1 MHSGEQKVDGALLAH
16 PNSQGLVQRR
26 IIPDQMSAIVE
37 MNIVEEIVALKARV
51 AELEAAAKPKAAAE
65 PKEPKAKA
73 AEPKEPKAKAEPKEP
88 KAKKAKKEKA
98 AVSLPSGE
106 DGAPD
111 ASEYRIAAADID
123 HTTCVARLIKESCAD
138 KRWSKAVYAEMQCG
152 KDVHEDGDL
161 CKACSEKEEEYEDKA
176 GAWKGRV
183 TEEPPSWLHML
194 GTAWAEKAKPTFKAS
209 ASAPASS
216 AASVAD
222 DEEEG
227 PSDAPKAVDKKAE
240 AAAKKEAAAAKKA
253 EAAAEK
259 EAKKA
264 ETEAKKAA
272 VAAEKEAKKAAAEA
286 KKAEKAAKP
295 KVEKAEKPEKKAKA
309 KAEKK
314 AEVVEE
320 PVEVEEEME
329 TIKEDGKEGVLY
341 MIVNGNV
348 YDYDQMSEKRGKF
361 VGRRVEE
368 DDKVSIDRT
377 AAEVL

>member
-1 MHSGEQKVDGALLAH
+1 
-16 PNSQGLVQRR
+16 
-26 IIPDQMSAIVE
+26 MSAIVE

-209 ASAPASS
+209 ASASAPASS

-253 EAAAEK
+253 EA
-259 EAKKA
+259 
-264 ETEAKKAA
+264 
-272 VAAEKEAKKAAAEA
+272 AAEKEAKKAAAEA

>member
-1 MHSGEQKVDGALLAH
+1 
-16 PNSQGLVQRR
+16 
-26 IIPDQMSAIVE
+26 MSAIVE

-106 DGAPD
+106 DGEPD
-111 ASEYRIAAADID
+111 ASEYRIAEADVD
-123 HTTCVARLIKESCAD
+123 LTTCVARLTDESSKD
-138 KRWSKAVYAEMQCG
+138 DRWSKAVYAEMQCG

-161 CKACSEKEEEYEDKA
+161 CKACSKKEEKYEDKA

-194 GTAWAEKAKPTFKAS
+194 GTAWAEKAKPTFKASAS

-264 ETEAKKAA
+264 AAEAKKEAA
-272 VAAEKEAKKAAAEA
+272 AAEKEAKKAAAEA

-295 KVEKAEKPEKKAKA
+295 KAEKAEKPEKKA

>member
-1 MHSGEQKVDGALLAH
+1 
-16 PNSQGLVQRR
+16 
-26 IIPDQMSAIVE
+26 MSAIVE

-106 DGAPD
+106 DGEPD
-111 ASEYRIAAADID
+111 ASEYRIAEADVD
-123 HTTCVARLIKESCAD
+123 LTTCVARLTDESSKD
-138 KRWSKAVYAEMQCG
+138 DRWSKAVYAEMQCG

-161 CKACSEKEEEYEDKA
+161 CKACSKKEEKYEDKA

-194 GTAWAEKAKPTFKAS
+194 GTAWAEKAKPTFKASAS

-264 ETEAKKAA
+264 
-272 VAAEKEAKKAAAEA
+272 AAEA

-295 KVEKAEKPEKKAKA
+295 KAEKAEKPEKKA